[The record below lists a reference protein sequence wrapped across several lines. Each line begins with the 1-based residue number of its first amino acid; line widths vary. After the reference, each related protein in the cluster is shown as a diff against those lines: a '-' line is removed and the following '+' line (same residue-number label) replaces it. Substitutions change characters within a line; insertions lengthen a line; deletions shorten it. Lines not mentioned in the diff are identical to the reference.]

1 MKKIIASLAF
11 SMLMVIAAK
20 ADDRPVTFAQLPVAA
35 QAFITEYYAADAI
48 SYATVDDDIILPDYT
63 VVLVSGVRIQ
73 FENNGSLEKVEFK
86 RQAVPDGLLP
96 IQITDYVKAHYK
108 DVTVQEYEVG
118 RRSYE
123 VRLSNGLE
131 LRFNRNFALVGIDD

>member
-1 MKKIIASLAF
+1 MKKIITIIAV
-11 SMLMVIAAK
+11 SMMFAMSAK

-35 QAFITEYYAADAI
+35 QAFITEYYSADAI

-63 VVLVSGVRIQ
+63 VVLVSGVKIQ

-96 IQITDYVKAHYK
+96 IQITDYVKANYK

-118 RRSYE
+118 RRTYE
-123 VRLSNGLE
+123 VKLSNGLE
-131 LRFNRNFALVGIDD
+131 LRFNRNFVLVGLDD

>member
-1 MKKIIASLAF
+1 MKKIITIIAV
-11 SMLMVIAAK
+11 SMMFAMSAK

-35 QAFITEYYAADAI
+35 QAFITEYYSADAI

-63 VVLVSGVRIQ
+63 VVLVSGVKIQ

-96 IQITDYVKAHYK
+96 IQITDYVKANYK

-118 RRSYE
+118 RRAYE
-123 VRLSNGLE
+123 VKLSNGLE
-131 LRFNRNFALVGIDD
+131 LRFNRNFVLVGLDD